1 MPLYIN
7 AEQAADFFAK
17 LRRKLPK
24 DSKDFFTRDEM
35 LLNVEQLLRMKYPET
50 MFVWDALQISECD
63 GCKWK
68 GKRHQ
73 KCSCCRRNRYIKD
86 NYEEGN
92 NENHV

>member
-17 LRRKLPK
+17 LRRELPK

-35 LLNVEQLLRMKYPET
+35 LLNVEQLLRMEYPKT

-63 GCKWK
+63 GCKWN
-68 GKRHQ
+68 GKRYQ
-73 KCSCCRRNRYIKD
+73 KCSCCRRNRNMKD
-86 NYEEGN
+86 NYKE
-92 NENHV
+92 ENHG